1 MHMDVTWYLS
11 LDQICRLNNV
21 VGTGHLSCRSAM
33 AASASKIE
41 VPVQMLPALSVLNL
55 VGLN

>member
-41 VPVQMLPALSVLNL
+41 VLPALSVLNL
-55 VGLN
+55 VDLN